1 MSWPLGRGGRE
12 KGREGAEDGV
22 ESELSFLGP
31 APQLITFPNP
41 LANEVISLSHYL
53 RSVAFK
59 AWASTPPLFSNVFQV
74 IICFES
80 KTAVVTVIIYLSL
93 ITWIQR
99 MYYSVEKPLATY
111 GKVPNFVFWL
121 SYL

>member
-1 MSWPLGRGGRE
+1 MSWPLGKGERE
-12 KGREGAEDGV
+12 KGRERAEDGM
-22 ESELSFLGP
+22 ESELSFLGH

-41 LANEVISLSHYL
+41 FANEVISLSHYL

-59 AWASTPPLFSNVFQV
+59 AWASTPLLLSNGFQV
-74 IICFES
+74 IICFEF
-80 KTAVVTVIIYLSL
+80 KTALVTVIIYLSL

-99 MYYSVEKPLATY
+99 MYYSMEKPLVTN
-111 GKVPNFVFWL
+111 GKVPNFVLWL